1 MYNRNK
7 VTIESFLRYCETE
20 RMYSAHT
27 ADAYNSD
34 LTEFFSVIDKEL
46 IDITVTDVRVY
57 IEYLYDIDRERTTIN
72 RKLSTIRRFF
82 RFALREHIVD
92 SNPAA
97 AVASA
102 KQSRKLP
109 DFLTVDE
116 MFGFLDAMN
125 GDNFLKIRDRAM
137 FELLYATGLRV
148 GELVGLTVTSFDY
161 ISGVVKVRGKGNK
174 ERMIP
179 LSATSLRR
187 LREYDT
193 VRPAQ
198 SGAYFLSKNG
208 KPLASRDIRRILDK
222 YIVTLS
228 TAKHITPHTIR
239 HSFATHL
246 LENGADLRMVQ
257 ELLGHSSLSTTQ
269 VYTHIS
275 MEKMKKIYDQCH
287 PRG

>member
-1 MYNRNK
+1 MCTKNK
-7 VTIESFLRYCETE
+7 ETIEAFLRYCETE

-27 ADAYNSD
+27 ADAYGSD
-34 LTEFFSVIDKEL
+34 LQEFFTVNDKSLNE
-46 IDITVTDVRVY
+46 ITPTDVRVY

-72 RKLSTIRRFF
+72 RKLSTVRRFF
-82 RFALREHIVD
+82 RFALREGVVE

-109 DFLTVDE
+109 DFLTIDE
-116 MFGFLDAMN
+116 MFSFLDSME
-125 GDNFLKIRDRAM
+125 GDTFLKIRDRAM

-148 GELVGLTVTSFDY
+148 GELVGLKASSVDY

-174 ERMIP
+174 ERMVP
-179 LSATSLRR
+179 LSTPALKR
-187 LREYDT
+187 LRDYD
-193 VRPAQ
+193 VLRPKQ
-198 SGAYFLSKNG
+198 SAAYFVSKSG
-208 KPLASRDIRRILDK
+208 LPLAARDVRRILNK
-222 YIVTLS
+222 YIANLA

-257 ELLGHSSLSTTQ
+257 ELLGHTSLSTTQ

>member
-1 MYNRNK
+1 MCNRNK
-7 VTIESFLRYCETE
+7 ETIESFLRYCETE

-27 ADAYNSD
+27 ADAYRSD
-34 LTEFFSVIDKEL
+34 LDEFFTVLKKDLGE
-46 IDITVTDVRVY
+46 ITSTDVRVY

-72 RKLSTIRRFF
+72 RKLSTVRRFF
-82 RFALREHIVD
+82 RFAVRENVVS

-116 MFGFLDAMN
+116 MFGFLDAME
-125 GDNFLKIRDRAM
+125 GDTFLKIRDRAM

-148 GELVGLTVTSFDY
+148 GELVGLKQSSFDY
-161 ISGVVKVRGKGNK
+161 ISGIVKVRGKGNK

-179 LSATSLRR
+179 LSATALRK
-187 LREYDT
+187 LRDYDA
-193 VRPAQ
+193 VRPAHT
-198 SGAYFLSKNG
+198 SAYFVSKNG
-208 KPLASRDIRRILDK
+208 KPLAARDVRRILDK
-222 YIVTLS
+222 YISTLA